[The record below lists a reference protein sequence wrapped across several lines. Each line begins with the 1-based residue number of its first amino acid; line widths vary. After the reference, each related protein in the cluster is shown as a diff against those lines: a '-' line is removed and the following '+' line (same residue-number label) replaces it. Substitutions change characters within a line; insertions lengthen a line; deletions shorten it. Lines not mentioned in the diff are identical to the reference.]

1 VDLGDLIRFAATI
14 GKHAGDPGYL
24 WYFDYDP
31 EHCEIEACAVR
42 GHEGVRHLP
51 PPCVTKIGTKV
62 TWQRKLLLGHELI

>member
-1 VDLGDLIRFAATI
+1 MDPGDLIRFAATI

-51 PPCVTKIGTKV
+51 P
-62 TWQRKLLLGHELI
+62 RA